1 MTELEHNAILEPEKI
16 PQRNIKDTD
25 MLVDEIIGMIKGYNP
40 NGNTDMVYVAYRFAK
55 SMHDGQK
62 RKSGDPYIIHPV
74 EVAYIAAQL
83 SLDCTAITACLLHDV
98 VEDTGCTYDD
108 VATMFGTPVAEL
120 VDGVTKL
127 KQIKVTTRED
137 QQIENLRKMFL
148 AMAKDIRVVIIK
160 LIDRLHNMRT
170 MSFMPRQKQLRIS
183 KETLDVYAPL
193 AHRLG
198 ISKIKIELEDL
209 ALKYLDP
216 VAYEE
221 IRESINQKKSARDK
235 YIADIIDIFRK
246 KLDEMG
252 IKGTVTGRAKH
263 FYSIWR
269 KMYTQNKTIDSL
281 YDLFAVRV
289 IVDSIPDCYAVLGMV
304 HEMYT
309 PVPMR
314 FKDYIAMPK
323 PNMYQSLHT
332 TVIGPNGTPFEIQI
346 RTWDMHRVAEN
357 GIAAHWKYKEGK
369 SGVTDMDSKLDWVRT
384 LLDTQQNII
393 DHDEFFNTLKFDL
406 FADEVFVF
414 TPKGRVIA
422 LPANST
428 VIDFAFAIHSEVG
441 YKMSGAKVNGKIVP
455 NNYVLENGEI
465 VEILTNNQHGPS
477 RDWLQICK
485 TSRARNKINQW
496 FKKERRDDNII
507 EGKEQIERELRRL
520 GNTHAQ
526 LFRPEWIT
534 IILRRYGFN
543 SLDDLYA
550 AVGYGGTTAAKIVM
564 RLREEWLKE
573 NRDKE
578 KVAELQSVID
588 KTAANNG
595 KAPEEKKKKYGSSN
609 GIIVKGIDNCLVR
622 LARCCNPVAGDD
634 IIGFITKGR
643 GVSVHRADC
652 VNIKPVNL
660 SDEDK
665 ARLIEVEWD
674 NERTSSSYI
683 ANVRISGRD
692 REGMLL
698 DVTNVLI
705 NLKIP
710 FKSANAYVT
719 KNGEAVIQVGVEIKN
734 TSDLALLTKKFK
746 QLPGVDTVTRSK
758 Q

>member
-1 MTELEHNAILEPEKI
+1 MDSYDKNAILAAEKM
-16 PQRNIKDTD
+16 PQQENKNT
-25 MLVDEIIGMIKGYNP
+25 DEIVSDIISKLKEQNP
-40 NGNTDMVYVAYRFAK
+40 DANTDMIEIAYRFAK
-55 SMHDGQK
+55 SLHNGQK
-62 RKSGDPYIIHPV
+62 RKSGDPYILHPV
-74 EVAYIAAQL
+74 KVAHIAAQL
-83 SLDCTAITACLLHDV
+83 NLDVNAVSACLLHDV
-98 VEDTGCTYDD
+98 VEDTGCTYED
-108 VATMFGTPVAEL
+108 VAAIFGETVAEL

-127 KQIKVTTRED
+127 AQIKYSSREE
-137 QQIENLRKMFL
+137 QQVENLRKMFF
-148 AMAKDIRVVIIK
+148 AMSKDIRVVMIK

-170 MSFMPRQKQLRIS
+170 LKFMPSDKQLRIS

-216 VAYEE
+216 VAYDE
-221 IRESINQKKSARDK
+221 ISEYISLKKSARDG
-235 YIADIIDIFRK
+235 YVADIMQIFRD
-246 KLDEMG
+246 KLTEME
-252 IKGTVTGRAKH
+252 IEGTVMGRAKH

-269 KMYTQNKTIDSL
+269 KMYTQGKTIDSL
-281 YDLFAVRV
+281 YDLFAVRI
-289 IVDSIPDCYAVLGMV
+289 IVNSIQDCYAVLGLA

-346 RTWDMHRVAEN
+346 RTWEMHRVAEN

-369 SGVTDMDSKLDWVRT
+369 TGGTEMDSKLEWVRT

-393 DHDEFFNTLKFDL
+393 DTDEFFNTLKFDL

-414 TPKGRVIA
+414 TPQGKVVS
-422 LPANST
+422 LPAKST

-441 YKMSGAKVNGKIVP
+441 YKMSGAKVNGKIVT
-455 NNYVLENGEI
+455 NNYTLENGEI
-465 VEILTNNQHGPS
+465 IEILTSNTHGPS
-477 RDWLQICK
+477 RDWLKICR
-485 TSRARNKINQW
+485 TARARNKINQW
-496 FKKERRDDNII
+496 FKRERRDENVE
-507 EGKEQIERELRRL
+507 EGKELIERELRRF

-526 LFRPEWIT
+526 LFKPEWVSIIT
-534 IILRRYGFN
+534 KRYGFN
-543 SLDDLYA
+543 NLEDLYA
-550 AVGYGGTTAAKIVM
+550 GVGYGGVTATKVIL

-573 NRDKE
+573 VREKQKQEGIAEVIEKVPDNTDKE
-578 KVAELQSVID
+578 KARR
-588 KTAANNG
+588 A
-595 KAPEEKKKKYGSSN
+595 SN
-609 GIIVKGIDNCLVR
+609 GVVVKGIDNCLVR
-622 LARCCNPVAGDD
+622 LAHCCNPVAGDE

-652 VNIKPVNL
+652 PNVKPVNL
-660 SDEDK
+660 SEEDR
-665 ARLIEVEWD
+665 ARLLEVEWD
-674 NERTSSSYI
+674 RVYSNSYV
-683 ANVRISGRD
+683 ANIRISGKDRD
-692 REGMLL
+692 GMLL

-710 FKSANAYVT
+710 FKSANAYA
-719 KNGEAVIQVGVEIKN
+719 KNGEAIIQVGVEIKN

-746 QLPGVDTVTRSK
+746 QIQGVDSVTRST

>member
-1 MTELEHNAILEPEKI
+1 
-16 PQRNIKDTD
+16 
-25 MLVDEIIGMIKGYNP
+25 MLIDEIIGMIKGYNP

-55 SMHDGQK
+55 SMHSGQK

-127 KQIKVTTRED
+127 KQIKVTTREE

-170 MSFMPRQKQLRIS
+170 MNFMPRDKQLRIS

-235 YIADIIDIFRK
+235 YISDIMEIFRK
-246 KLDEMG
+246 KLSEMG
-252 IKGTVTGRAKH
+252 INGTVTGRAKH

-269 KMYTQNKTIDSL
+269 KMYTQNKTIESL

-289 IVDSIPDCYAVLGMV
+289 IVDTIPDCYAVLGMV

-346 RTWDMHRVAEN
+346 RTWEMHSVAEN

-369 SGVTDMDSKLDWVRT
+369 SGVSDMDSKLDWVRT
-384 LLDTQQNII
+384 LLDTQKNII

-414 TPKGRVIA
+414 TPNGRVIA

-526 LFRPEWIT
+526 LFRPEWVA

-550 AVGYGGTTAAKIVM
+550 AVGYGGTTAAKVVM

-578 KVAELQSVID
+578 KVAQLQAVID
-588 KTAANNG
+588 QTAANKG
-595 KAPEEKKKKYGSSN
+595 RLPEEKKKKHNSSN

-622 LARCCNPVAGDD
+622 LAGCCNPVAGDD

-652 VNIKPVNL
+652 VNVKPVNL

-674 NERTSSSYI
+674 SERSSSSYI
-683 ANVRISGRD
+683 ANIRISGKDRD
-692 REGMLL
+692 GFLL

-719 KNGEAVIQVGVEIKN
+719 KSGEAVIQVGVEIKN

-746 QLPGVDTVTRSK
+746 QLPGVDSVTRSK

>member
-1 MTELEHNAILEPEKI
+1 MTDLEHNTILEPEKI

-25 MLVDEIIGMIKGYNP
+25 MLIDEIIGMIKGYNP

-55 SMHDGQK
+55 SMHSGQK

-98 VEDTGCTYDD
+98 VEDTGCAYDD
-108 VATMFGTPVAEL
+108 IAVMFGTPVAEL

-148 AMAKDIRVVIIK
+148 AMARDIRVVIIK

-170 MSFMPRQKQLRIS
+170 MNFMPRNKQLRIS

-235 YIADIIDIFRK
+235 YIADIMGIFRK

-269 KMYTQNKTIDSL
+269 KMYTQNKTIESL

-289 IVDSIPDCYAVLGMV
+289 IVDTIPDCYAVLGMV

-332 TVIGPNGTPFEIQI
+332 TVIGPDGTPFEIQI
-346 RTWDMHRVAEN
+346 RTWEMHRVAEN

-384 LLDTQQNII
+384 LLDTQENII

-414 TPKGRVIA
+414 TPNGRVIA

-455 NNYVLENGEI
+455 NSYVLENGEI

-526 LFRPEWIT
+526 LFRPEWVAV
-534 IILRRYGFN
+534 ILRRYGFN

-550 AVGYGGTTAAKIVM
+550 AVGYGGTTATKVVM

-578 KVAELQSVID
+578 KVAELQAVMD
-588 KTAANNG
+588 RTAANNG
-595 KAPEEKKKKYGSSN
+595 KAPDEKKKKHNSTN
-609 GIIVKGIDNCLVR
+609 GIIVKDIDNCLVR

-652 VNIKPVNL
+652 VNVKPVNL
-660 SDEDK
+660 SEEDK
-665 ARLIEVEWD
+665 ARLIEVAWD
-674 NERTSSSYI
+674 RERSESSYI
-683 ANVRISGRD
+683 ANVRISGKDRD
-692 REGMLL
+692 GLLL

-719 KNGEAVIQVGVEIKN
+719 KDGEAVIQVGVEIKN

-746 QLPGVDTVTRSK
+746 QLPGVDSVTRSK

>member
-1 MTELEHNAILEPEKI
+1 MQENERNTILEAEKI

-25 MLVDEIIGMIKGYNP
+25 KLVEEIIEMLRGYNP
-40 NGNTDMVYVAYRFAK
+40 TANTDMVYVAYHFAK
-55 SMHDGQK
+55 SLHEGQK
-62 RKSGDPYIIHPV
+62 RKSGEPYIIHPV

-83 SLDCTAITACLLHDV
+83 SLDSFTIVACLLHDV
-98 VEDTGCTYDD
+98 VEDTACTYED
-108 VATMFGTPVAEL
+108 VELMFGTTVAEL

-127 KQIKVTTRED
+127 KQIKYSTREE

-148 AMAKDIRVVIIK
+148 AMAKDIRVVMIK
-160 LIDRLHNMRT
+160 LVDRLHNMRT
-170 MSFMPRQKQLRIS
+170 LNFMPRHKQLRIS

-198 ISKIKIELEDL
+198 VSKIKIELEDL

-216 VAYEE
+216 IAYEE
-221 IRESINQKKSARDK
+221 IRESIHQKKSARDK
-235 YIADIIDIFRK
+235 YIADIMDIFRK
-246 KLDEMG
+246 KLEEKG
-252 IKGTVTGRAKH
+252 IKGSVSGRAKH

-269 KMYTQNKTIDSL
+269 KMYTQGKTIDSL

-289 IVDSIPDCYAVLGMV
+289 IVDTISDCYAVLGMV

-309 PVPMR
+309 PVPLR

-332 TVIGPNGTPFEIQI
+332 TVIGSNGTPFEIQI
-346 RTWDMHRVAEN
+346 RTWEMHRVAEN

-369 SGVTDMDSKLDWVRT
+369 SGATDMDTKLEWVRT
-384 LLDTQQNII
+384 LLDTQKNVI
-393 DHDEFFNTLKFDL
+393 DSDEFFNALKFDL

-414 TPKGRVIA
+414 TPQGRVIS
-422 LPANST
+422 LPAEST

-465 VEILTNNQHGPS
+465 VEILTSNTHGPS
-477 RDWLQICK
+477 RDWLKICK
-485 TSRARNKINQW
+485 TSKARTKINQW
-496 FKKERRDDNII
+496 FKRERRDENIE
-507 EGKEQIERELRRL
+507 EGKELVERELRRI
-520 GNTHAQ
+520 GMTHAQ
-526 LFRPEWIT
+526 LFKPEWIQP
-534 IILRRYGFN
+534 ISKKYGFN
-543 SLDDLYA
+543 SMDDLYA
-550 AVGYGGTTAAKIVM
+550 GIGYGGLTATKIVS

-573 NRDKE
+573 IHEKE
-578 KVAELQSVID
+578 KTKDLQSVIE
-588 KTAANNG
+588 KTV
-595 KAPEEKKKKYGSSN
+595 KKSEEKRSHSSN

-622 LARCCNPVAGDD
+622 LAHCCSPVAGDD

-643 GVSVHRADC
+643 GVSVHRTDC
-652 VNIKPVNL
+652 ANIKPENL
-660 SDEDK
+660 APEDR
-665 ARLIEVEWD
+665 ARLIEVEW
-674 NERTSSSYI
+674 E
-683 ANVRISGRD
+683 SGRQSSLYVASITITGQD
-692 REGMLL
+692 RDGMLL

-719 KNGEAVIQVGVEIKN
+719 KSGEAVIQVGVEIKN

-746 QLPGVDTVTRSK
+746 QLPGVENVKRSI

>member
-1 MTELEHNAILEPEKI
+1 MAELEKNIILEAEKI

-25 MLVDEIIGMIKGYNP
+25 KLMDEIIGMVGEYNP

-55 SMHDGQK
+55 SMHEGQM

-74 EVAYIAAQL
+74 EVAYIGAQL
-83 SLDCTAITACLLHDV
+83 SLDCTALAACMLHDV
-98 VEDTGCTYDD
+98 VEDTPCTYDD
-108 VATMFGTPVAEL
+108 IANMFGQPVAEL

-127 KQIKVTTRED
+127 KQIKYTTREE
-137 QQIENLRKMFL
+137 QQVENLRKMFL

-170 MSFMPRQKQLRIS
+170 MNFMPHHKQLRIS

-221 IRESINQKKSARDK
+221 IRENINQKKSARDK
-235 YIADIIDIFRK
+235 YISNIMDIFRM
-246 KLDEMG
+246 KLGNMG

-269 KMYTQNKTIDSL
+269 KMFTQNKTIDSL

-289 IVDSIPDCYAVLGMV
+289 IVDTIPDCYAVLGMV

-346 RTWDMHRVAEN
+346 RTWEMHRIAEN

-369 SGVTDMDSKLDWVRT
+369 SGVSDMDSKLEWVRT

-393 DHDEFFNTLKFDL
+393 DSDEFFNTLKFDL

-414 TPKGRVIA
+414 TPQGRVIA

-441 YKMSGAKVNGKIVP
+441 YKMGGAKVNGKIVP
-455 NNYVLENGEI
+455 NSYVLENGEI

-477 RDWLQICK
+477 RDWLKICK

-496 FKKERRDDNII
+496 FKRERRDENID
-507 EGKEQIERELRRL
+507 EGKELIERELRRL

-526 LFRPEWIT
+526 LFKPEWVSIIT
-534 IILRRYGFN
+534 RRYGFN
-543 SLDDLYA
+543 SLEDLYA
-550 AVGYGGTTAAKIVM
+550 AVGYGGITATKVVM

-573 NRDKE
+573 
-578 KVAELQSVID
+578 VH
-588 KTAANNG
+588 
-595 KAPEEKKKKYGSSN
+595 EKKKSEELQAAIDSSAKSEPEKKKNKSSN

-622 LARCCNPVAGDD
+622 LAGCCNPVAGDQ

-652 VNIKPVNL
+652 ANVKPINL
-660 SDEDK
+660 SDEDR

-674 NERTSSSYI
+674 KDRSTSYI
-683 ANVRISGRD
+683 ANIRISGKDRD
-692 REGMLL
+692 GMLL
-698 DVTNVLI
+698 DVTSILI

-746 QLPGVDTVTRSK
+746 QLRGVENVTRTI

>member
-1 MTELEHNAILEPEKI
+1 
-16 PQRNIKDTD
+16 

-55 SMHDGQK
+55 SMHEGQK

-127 KQIKVTTRED
+127 KQIKVTTREE

-170 MSFMPRQKQLRIS
+170 MNFMPRDKQLRIS

-235 YIADIIDIFRK
+235 YISDIMEIFRK

-252 IKGTVTGRAKH
+252 IKGIVTGRAKH

-269 KMYTQNKTIDSL
+269 KMYTQNKTIESL

-289 IVDSIPDCYAVLGMV
+289 IVDTIQDCYAVLGMV

-332 TVIGPNGTPFEIQI
+332 TVIGPDGTPFEIQI
-346 RTWDMHRVAEN
+346 RTWEMHSVAEN

-369 SGVTDMDSKLDWVRT
+369 SGVSDMDSKLEWVRT
-384 LLDTQQNII
+384 LLDTQKNII

-414 TPKGRVIA
+414 TPNGRVIA

-455 NNYVLENGEI
+455 NSYVLENGEI

-526 LFRPEWIT
+526 LFRPEWVA

-550 AVGYGGTTAAKIVM
+550 AVGYGGTTATKIVM

-578 KVAELQSVID
+578 KVAQLQAVLD
-588 KTAANNG
+588 RDAANKG
-595 KAPEEKKKKYGSSN
+595 RAPEEKKKKHSSSN

-652 VNIKPVNL
+652 VNVKPVNL

-674 NERTSSSYI
+674 SERSSSSYI
-683 ANVRISGRD
+683 ANIRISGKDRD
-692 REGMLL
+692 GFLL

-719 KNGEAVIQVGVEIKN
+719 KSGEAVIQVGVEIKN

-746 QLPGVDTVTRSK
+746 QLPGVDSVTRSK

>member
-1 MTELEHNAILEPEKI
+1 MTDTDKNTILEPEKI
-16 PQRNIKDTD
+16 PQRDIKDTD
-25 MLVDEIIGMIKGYNP
+25 LLIQEIIDMVNGYNP
-40 NGNTDMVYVAYRFAK
+40 NANTDMIYVAYRFAK
-55 SMHDGQK
+55 SLHEGQK

-74 EVAYIAAQL
+74 DVAYIAAQL

-98 VEDTGCTYDD
+98 VEDTGCRYED
-108 VATMFGTPVAEL
+108 VAAFFGTPVAEL

-127 KQIKVTTRED
+127 KQIKYSSREE
-137 QQIENLRKMFL
+137 QQVENLRKMFL
-148 AMAKDIRVVIIK
+148 AMSKDIRVVVIK

-170 MSFMPRQKQLRIS
+170 MNFMPRHKQLRIS

-198 ISKIKIELEDL
+198 MSKIKIELEDL

-221 IRESINQKKSARDK
+221 IRESIHQKKSVRDQ
-235 YIADIIDIFRK
+235 YISYIMDIFRK
-246 KLDEMG
+246 KLSDMG
-252 IKGTVTGRAKH
+252 INGTVTGRAKH

-269 KMYTQNKTIDSL
+269 KMFTQGKTIDGL

-346 RTWDMHRVAEN
+346 RTWEMHRVAEN

-369 SGVTDMDSKLDWVRT
+369 SGPNEMDSKLEWVRT

-393 DHDEFFNTLKFDL
+393 DTDEFFNTLKFDL
-406 FADEVFVF
+406 FADEVFIF
-414 TPKGRVIA
+414 TPQGRVIS
-422 LPANST
+422 LPAKST

-441 YKMSGAKVNGKIVP
+441 YKMSGAKVNGRIVP
-455 NNYVLENGEI
+455 NNYTLENGEI
-465 VEILTNNQHGPS
+465 VEILTSNTHGPS
-477 RDWLQICK
+477 RDWLKICK

-496 FKKERRDDNII
+496 FKRERRDENII
-507 EGKEQIERELRRL
+507 EGKELIERELRRI

-526 LFRPEWIT
+526 LFRPEWVAIIT
-534 IILRRYGFN
+534 KRYGFN
-543 SLDDLYA
+543 SIDDLYA
-550 AVGYGGTTAAKIVM
+550 GVGYGGITAQKVVM
-564 RLREEWLKE
+564 RLREEWLNE
-573 NRDKE
+573 VRDNEAKE
-578 KVAELQSVID
+578 KLKAVTEN
-588 KTAANNG
+588 TAPS
-595 KAPEEKKKKYGSSN
+595 KEQERKKNRSSN
-609 GIIVKGIDNCLVR
+609 GVIVKGIDNCLVR
-622 LARCCNPVAGDD
+622 LAHCCSPVAGDD
-634 IIGFITKGR
+634 IVGFITKGR

-652 VNIKPVNL
+652 SNIKPVNL
-660 SDEDK
+660 TPEDR

-674 NERTSSSYI
+674 TERAASYA
-683 ANVRISGRD
+683 ANVCIIGRD
-692 REGMLL
+692 RDGMML

-710 FKSANAYVT
+710 FKSVNAYVT
-719 KNGEAVIQVGVEIKN
+719 KSGEAVIQVGVEIKN

-746 QLPGVDTVTRSK
+746 QLDGVISVTRTV